1 MSTQKSVSTKGS
13 HHQRSVRPV
22 NETARLFARLKRG
35 SESTFHDTLK
45 KSVTVSILRS
55 KYNKRP
61 EEIAQESGIS
71 PAHIYNM
78 LKIDAMPKVVKDFIK
93 EGRLGA
99 SEALQIARKQKNE
112 KSFIAD
118 VESYIKAKEKQSN
131 SDNHF
136 HALTFLKREQMVN
149 NKKKISPEKRSELK
163 TQLEELISQ
172 FSPNRIP
179 VGRIRACTNIITQLI
194 AG

>member
-1 MSTQKSVSTKGS
+1 MATTKSVPGKSRASKAS
-13 HHQRSVRPV
+13 RPIDG
-22 NETARLFARLKRG
+22 TAQLFARLKRSG
-35 SESTFHDTLK
+35 SSNDSTYK
-45 KSVTVSILRS
+45 KSVVVASLI
-55 KYNKRP
+55 NKHHVRP
-61 EEIAQESGIS
+61 EKIAEISGIS
-71 PAHIYNM
+71 QAQIYNM

-118 VESYIKAKEKQSN
+118 VKSYIKAKEKQNN

-136 HALTFLKREQMVN
+136 HALTFLKRDQMVN
-149 NKKKISPEKRSELK
+149 NKKKISPEKRSEFK